1 MIWTLTNIFLKGDK
15 FMDIMNLSAEE
26 LVLIDT
32 LKELAKEAIEA
43 SKLIEEK
50 FNSSFG
56 IKQKEIHVYHTESFG
71 EYYGDGFLTIDGI
84 FKYHD
89 NWWGGRDYSFSCDTS
104 DIYKMLRSCYLKK
117 IGITHLD
124 PEKFECNIEN
134 IDTYFRDFIKEIS
147 K

>member
-1 MIWTLTNIFLKGDK
+1 
-15 FMDIMNLSAEE
+15 MDIMNLSAEE

-32 LKELAKEAIEA
+32 LKKLAKEAIEA
-43 SKLIEEK
+43 SKLITEK

-56 IKQKEIHVYHTESFG
+56 IKKKEIHIFHTESFG
-71 EYYGDGFLTIDGI
+71 KYYIFNTESFGQYYGDAFLTIDGI

-104 DIYKMLRSCYLKK
+104 GIYKMLRSCYLKE
-117 IGITHLD
+117 IGLTHLD